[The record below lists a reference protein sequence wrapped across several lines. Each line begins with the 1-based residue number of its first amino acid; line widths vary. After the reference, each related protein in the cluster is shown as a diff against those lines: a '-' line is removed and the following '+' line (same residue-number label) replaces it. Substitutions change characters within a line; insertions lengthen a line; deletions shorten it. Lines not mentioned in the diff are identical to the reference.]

1 MKKVLKYIAIVLS
14 LFICLVFS
22 GCSSNDLSDTSSM
35 PNYEIFDTASLDNLS
50 FTPVEIAQVP
60 PSQNAIFSAKDG
72 NVFLIV
78 KFDVKNNSEEEAII
92 SSLGMFTAY
101 VDGKQIDLSIKAYA
115 ALNNVVQLDGSIAPS
130 ETKTGHF
137 IIEAPEEWQELK
149 LIIKSSVLSTNRA
162 LFTFYQQT

>member
-1 MKKVLKYIAIVLS
+1 MKKNFKYIAVVLS
-14 LFICLVFS
+14 LFICVVLS
-22 GCSSNDLSDTSSM
+22 GCNSNDLSDISSL
-35 PNYEIFDTASLDNLS
+35 PSYEIFNTANLDNLS

-60 PSQNAIFSAKDG
+60 PSQDAVFSAKDG

-101 VDGKQIDLSIKAYA
+101 VDGEKFDLSIKAFA

-137 IIEAPEEWQELK
+137 IIEAPKEWQELK